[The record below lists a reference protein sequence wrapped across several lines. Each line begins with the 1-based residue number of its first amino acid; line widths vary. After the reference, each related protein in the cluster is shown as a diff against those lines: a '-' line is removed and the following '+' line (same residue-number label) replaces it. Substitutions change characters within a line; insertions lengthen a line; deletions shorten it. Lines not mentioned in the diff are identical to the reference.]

1 MGNYYLLDENNVPY
15 EVTLEEFAESDIWVD
30 RKRNTVARN
39 EFGDVL
45 VSTVFLGI
53 DHSFGMGESAPIL
66 FETMILGGEYDGY
79 QIRCSDW
86 NTAQKHHNQALEL
99 ITSKS

>member
-1 MGNYYLLDENNVPY
+1 MGNYYLLDENNTPY
-15 EVTLEEFAESDIWVD
+15 EVTLEEFAKSDIWAN
-30 RKRNTVARN
+30 RERNTIGRN

-53 DHSFGMGESAPIL
+53 DHAFGDGDKPVL
-66 FETMILGGEYDGY
+66 FETMILGGEFDGF

-86 NTAQKHHNQALEL
+86 ETAKKHHNQALEL
-99 ITSKS
+99 INSKN

>member
-15 EVTLEEFAESDIWVD
+15 EVTLEEFAQSDIWND
-30 RKRNTVARN
+30 RARNTIGRN

-53 DHSFGMGESAPIL
+53 DHSFGMNEEAPIL
-66 FETMILGGEYDGY
+66 FETMILGGNYDGY
-79 QIRCSDW
+79 QIRYSDW
-86 NTAQKHHNQALEL
+86 DTAIKHHNQAL
-99 ITSKS
+99 